1 MLNADSTGNEKYLNF
16 VIERLIKGAK
26 GFFEQIAKL
35 QIALGMKSKKKT
47 PGAISLLKEHRQAF
61 DVVLAVKIYLS

>member
-1 MLNADSTGNEKYLNF
+1 MLTALVMRNIS
-16 VIERLIKGAK
+16 KGAK

-47 PGAISLLKEHRQAF
+47 PGAITLLKEHRQAF
-61 DVVLAVKIYLS
+61 DVVLAAKIDLS